1 MRYYGSTIGARITRT
16 RYAACNRR
24 VAECTPRLDRY
35 VRQVGEVLREA
46 LPTAVTC
53 AGRSERQAKT
63 LVKIAESDKAI
74 DAARVSAC
82 VALLD
87 RGWGKPHKTHH
98 HDGDIRQHIISDRP
112 LTLDEWTAKYCRA

>member
-1 MRYYGSTIGARITRT
+1 
-16 RYAACNRR
+16 
-24 VAECTPRLDRY
+24 
-35 VRQVGEVLREA
+35 
-46 LPTAVTC
+46 LPPPSLC

-82 VALLD
+82 VALLA
-87 RGWGKPHKTHH
+87 RGWGKPDKTHH